1 MIFNML
7 HKCWWLF
14 LVWNLR
20 LLKIEEEKGE
30 FVVCYHSLYVLPD
43 VGLSQIPTT
52 WGNFAHAHIVIT
64 NWLIQNKQNLNVVWI
79 AKIQYSFF
87 VWLLRYLTGNLY
99 FIQYLLYFQFVIFLL
114 VGDGVCSP
122 WLHQESLVT
131 TFLWILPGIPVT
143 NRITLQSWRGA
154 GTGKFKGQNVA
165 NAIKVM
171 HDTSTIKQGRGG
183 GGGLRH

>member
-1 MIFNML
+1 MTELRECVGHTCTALFLESYFLNLFQNML
-7 HKCWWLF
+7 QQDGIS
-14 LVWNLR
+14 VW
-20 LLKIEEEKGE
+20 
-30 FVVCYHSLYVLPD
+30 VLTHPQ
-43 VGLSQIPTT
+43 S
-52 WGNFAHAHIVIT
+52 
-64 NWLIQNKQNLNVVWI
+64 IQNKLTEFKCCMDCENTIFLC
-79 AKIQYSFF
+79 

-131 TFLWILPGIPVT
+131 TFLWILSGIPVT

-154 GTGKFKGQNVA
+154 GTGKFKGKNVA

-171 HDTSTIKQGRGG
+171 HYAWHQHYQARKGG
-183 GGGLRH
+183 GGGVEAVELIIYPQWRIYGGV